1 MRAPQRIE
9 LQKVKEVASLLIPL
23 RGVQLLV
30 PNVTVAEIVPVTQ
43 VNPAESAPEWYLG
56 TCQWREQ
63 RVPLVSF
70 EVLNGDVKP
79 GLHNRA
85 RFAVLNST
93 GLNNDLPFLAIIT
106 QGLPRLARVSEEEIS
121 TREDNEDQKPF
132 DLMQVSWAGEE
143 AVIPDVARME
153 QAILNYWNSLN
164 N

>member
-9 LQKVKEVASLLIPL
+9 LQKVKEVASLLIPM
-23 RGVQLLV
+23 RGLQLLV

-43 VNPAESAPEWYLG
+43 VSPVGDAPEWYLG

-70 EVLNGDVKP
+70 EALNGDAKP

-93 GLNNDLPFLAIIT
+93 GINNDLPFLAIIT
-106 QGLPRLARVSEEEIS
+106 QGLPRLARVNEEEIS
-121 TREDNEDQKPF
+121 AREDNEDQKPF
-132 DLMQVSWAGEE
+132 DLMQVSWAGEA
-143 AVIPDVARME
+143 AVIPDIARME
-153 QAILNYWNSLN
+153 QAILNYWNSLDH
-164 N
+164 